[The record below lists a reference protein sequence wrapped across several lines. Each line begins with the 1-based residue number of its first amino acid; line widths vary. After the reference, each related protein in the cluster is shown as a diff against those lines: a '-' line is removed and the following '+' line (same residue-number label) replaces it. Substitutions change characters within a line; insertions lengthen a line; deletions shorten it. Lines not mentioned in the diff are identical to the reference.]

1 MATGSLT
8 TCIPITPVEET
19 LSASDMTFDAG
30 LSLNNT
36 NKIYKFGKICVLL
49 FDIKMTG
56 ISSSASKKIT
66 GYLPSGFRPGST
78 TSIFASTGSIDGKLQ
93 PVTLGTGGTLTIF
106 PVNTGTTYAQGT
118 AVYVTA

>member
-19 LSASDMTFDAG
+19 LSADDMTFDEG
-30 LSLNNT
+30 LSLYST

-49 FDIKMTG
+49 FDIKLTG
-56 ISSSASKKIT
+56 ISSNTPKKIT
-66 GYLPSGFRPGST
+66 GYLPSGFRPGSM
-78 TSIFASTGSIDGKLQ
+78 TSIFASTGFTDGKLQ
-93 PVTLGTGGTLTIF
+93 PVTLGTGGTMTIY